1 MRERTLGKQGKCQ
14 YTCDFCSAKMLVGAG
29 DFWTPCPEVPLS
41 AAPSLPL
48 LGLILPPSGQVEKVV
63 DVGLD
68 RRRRPLRQGVIVG
81 QPVLLEELERGGHL
95 FQIVD
100 FRPPL
105 NLNSIINSY

>member
-1 MRERTLGKQGKCQ
+1 MSIHLRFLLRKNACWGAPKP
-14 YTCDFCSAKMLVGAG
+14 AG